1 MGADLTAWRLDDR
14 GQQEERH
21 QGRQNGK
28 SQRHPDRIV
37 DGWTSSARV
46 QVVPVDYHGT
56 PGLVLWYYW
65 RAEVSVTFQLPDVC
79 FLFQVTGLHVNFVH
93 DLIAHLTDFVFDIPA
108 LSVAF
113 WSQDGTLTITVVSIA
128 SQSAFCLHIRA
139 YLCTIPLLPET
150 SRLSPDGRGPAS
162 LLTWEMAAV
171 HGTSDSNAG

>member
-1 MGADLTAWRLDDR
+1 MCADLTAWRLDDR

-46 QVVPVDYHGT
+46 QVVPVVCHGT

-65 RAEVSVTFQLPDVC
+65 RAEVSGTFQLPDVC

-93 DLIAHLTDFVFDIPA
+93 DLIAHLTDFVFDISA

-128 SQSAFCLHIRA
+128 SQSAVLPA
-139 YLCTIPLLPET
+139 YKGLP
-150 SRLSPDGRGPAS
+150 
-162 LLTWEMAAV
+162 V
-171 HGTSDSNAG
+171 HYPSTT